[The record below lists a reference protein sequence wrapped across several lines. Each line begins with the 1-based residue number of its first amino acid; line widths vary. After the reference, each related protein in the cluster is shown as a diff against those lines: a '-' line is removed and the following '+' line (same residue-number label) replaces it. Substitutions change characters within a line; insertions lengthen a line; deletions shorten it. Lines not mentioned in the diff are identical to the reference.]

1 MGKYRI
7 EENGEK
13 VTVWDDSAGV
23 GLRFTKGDT
32 LQRYTSEL
40 AIRADWTITKD
51 GLDALNAISDALTE
65 YAAERYP
72 MEFAPIK
79 P

>member
-1 MGKYRI
+1 MKDYRI
-7 EENGEK
+7 EENGDK
-13 VTVWDDSAGV
+13 VTVWDDGAGV

-40 AIRADWTITKD
+40 VISGDWTIPKD
-51 GLDALNAISDALTE
+51 GWDALNAVLDALTV
-65 YAAERYP
+65 YAAELYP